1 MKAAAFAYRRVNS
14 LHSGLVQV
22 ASAGDTVKIMAGS
35 QSLGPMLNLRLARP
49 GTLIDISG
57 MEELRVAALEGD
69 TLRLGSGLTH
79 AEIEDGEFEA
89 IANHP
94 WRRIAA
100 QIAYRGIRNRGTL
113 GGSLAHA
120 DPAADWVLAAWA
132 FGAQVEIASRQA
144 TRRVAIQ
151 DFMTGA
157 YATVL
162 KSDEI
167 LVAVLLPRFDAGVRW
182 GYYKF
187 CRKPGE
193 FALASCAAVFGPAP
207 SSARV
212 VIVRR
217 WLARSRAA
225 VSLPLP
231 RRRLTKPL
239 ARRCLA
245 RMQLIENFSP
255 ASCDAAW
262 SRRTACGR
270 SRDPSQPE
278 RQRHSN
284 QRRG

>member
-22 ASAGDTVKIMAGS
+22 ASAGDTVKVMAGS

-57 MEELRVAALEGD
+57 MEELRDATVEGN
-69 TLRLGSGLTH
+69 TLRLGAGLTH
-79 AEIEDGEFEA
+79 AEIEDGVFEA

-94 WRRIAA
+94 WRHIAA
-100 QIAYRGIRNRGTL
+100 KIAYRGIRNRGTL

-144 TRRVAIQ
+144 TRRVAIG

-207 SSARV
+207 LSARV
-212 VIVRR
+212 VIGAQDGTPRSLEH
-217 WLARSRAA
+217 LAGLVARGGIAA
-225 VSLPLP
+225 ATPAAIDQALGEAMPGKDAIDRKFFASVV
-231 RRRLTKPL
+231 
-239 ARRCLA
+239 RRCLEQA
-245 RMQLIENFSP
+245 YGLREV
-255 ASCDAAW
+255 A
-262 SRRTACGR
+262 
-270 SRDPSQPE
+270 
-278 RQRHSN
+278 
-284 QRRG
+284 